1 MNFGVPQ
8 LLFITAA
15 TVLLLGAFLWHA
27 WRKRQR
33 DILLFVRS
41 RLLAQL
47 TVGVSPWRLKL
58 RLVLLVVA
66 VGGILL
72 AMARPRWGFAWE
84 EVKHKGLDIV
94 VAIDTSR
101 SMLAEDVAP
110 NRLTRAKLSAAELVT
125 TAANDRL
132 GLVAFAGT
140 AFLQCPL
147 TLDEEAFRQC
157 LNELNVGII
166 PQGGTALAEAIQTA
180 TKSFRNDSE
189 NPRAIVLFTDG
200 EDHEEGINEAIREAK
215 EANVRIYCVGVGTQ
229 QGELIRQNTEKS
241 ASDFIKDAEGQV
253 VKSHLNEALLQKI
266 VDETQGLYLPLRGA
280 NTMELLYD
288 RGLGPL
294 LGFTREAKK
303 GTPDATRLIK
313 QYYERFQWP
322 LGLAILLLL
331 AELFVPERRRVRRPE
346 KSALPQ
352 SSWVQSLS
360 VLALLLATPLAA
372 PASNAKALRLYREGR
387 YDDALQEYKKS
398 LAQNPKDP
406 RLAFNTGS
414 AAYQARQYNEA
425 LERFTDSTIAKDLKL
440 QESAYYNLGNTRVR
454 LGQET
459 EDPKAKMSTWQEAVK
474 NYEDALKLDPKDAD
488 AQYNLGAVKKM
499 LEELKKQQ
507 QDQQKDDKKDQD
519 QQDKDK
525 DKDKE
530 KDKDKDKQD
539 QQDKKDQQDKNQQ
552 DQQKQDQ
559 KDQKQQ
565 DKKDEQKK
573 EPKPD
578 QKDQKQSDQQKQDQ
592 KQPESKPEEK
602 KPSEQG
608 QDKKDQKDS
617 SAGQT
622 NQPPAEAGQTNAPA
636 AMDGKMTPQQAR
648 QLLDSQKN
656 SEKALIIIPQEKLE
670 RSRRIQRDW

>member
-1 MNFGVPQ
+1 
-8 LLFITAA
+8 
-15 TVLLLGAFLWHA
+15 
-27 WRKRQR
+27 
-33 DILLFVRS
+33 
-41 RLLAQL
+41 
-47 TVGVSPWRLKL
+47 
-58 RLVLLVVA
+58 
-66 VGGILL
+66 
-72 AMARPRWGFAWE
+72 
-84 EVKHKGLDIV
+84 VKHKGLDIV

-200 EDHEEGINEAIREAK
+200 EDHEEGIDEAIREAK
-215 EANVRIYCVGVGTQ
+215 EANVRIYCIGVGTE

-241 ASDFIKDAEGQV
+241 ASDFIKNSEGQV
-253 VKSHLNEALLQKI
+253 VKSRLNEALLQKI
-266 VDETQGLYLPLRGA
+266 VNETQGLYLPLRGA

-294 LGFTREAKK
+294 LGFAREAKK

-313 QYYERFQWP
+313 QFYERFQWP

-331 AELFVPERRRVRRPE
+331 AELLVPERRRVRRPE
-346 KSALPQ
+346 KSGLSQP
-352 SSWVQSLS
+352 SWAQSLS
-360 VLALLLATPLAA
+360 VLALLLAAPLAA
-372 PASNAKALRLYREGR
+372 SASNAKALRLYREGR

-440 QESAYYNLGNTRVR
+440 QESAYYNMGNTRVR

-474 NYEDALKLDPKDAD
+474 NYEDALKLDPKDRD
-488 AQYNLGAVKKM
+488 AQYNLDAVKKM

-507 QDQQKDDKKDQD
+507 QDQKKDDKKDQD
-519 QQDKDK
+519 QKDK
-525 DKDKE
+525 D

-539 QQDKKDQQDKNQQ
+539 QQDKKDQKDQKDQQDKNQQ
-552 DQQKQDQ
+552 DQQNQDQ

-573 EPKPD
+573 EPQDKPD
-578 QKDQKQSDQQKQDQ
+578 QKDQKNQQDQKQSDQQKQDQ
-592 KQPESKPEEK
+592 KPPESKPEEK
-602 KPSEQG
+602 KPSDQG
-608 QDKKDQKDS
+608 KDKKDQKDS
-617 SAGQT
+617 AAGQT

-670 RSRRIQRDW
+670 RSRRILRDW